1 MGGAAK
7 GMPRNLLTVFVED
20 GTEVA
25 VPTTTPAL
33 IVAVGW
39 AYAVVELTAD
49 AKGTMTSTASEKVGN
64 IMVTE

>member
-25 VPTTTPAL
+25 VPTMTPAL
-33 IVAVGW
+33 IVADGRT
-39 AYAVVELTAD
+39 YAVVEQTAD
-49 AKGTMTSTASEKVGN
+49 AKRAMASTASEEVGN
-64 IMVTE
+64 IMVIE